1 MLKGVPKIEDFLKI
15 REFLNFE
22 NQSKKIGMFT
32 FKDLTLTLSV
42 KKFETATCSE
52 PRNSRIIYYL

>member
-22 NQSKKIGMFT
+22 NQGKKIGMFT
-32 FKDLTLTLSV
+32 FKDYLAVLT
-42 KKFETATCSE
+42 F
-52 PRNSRIIYYL
+52 